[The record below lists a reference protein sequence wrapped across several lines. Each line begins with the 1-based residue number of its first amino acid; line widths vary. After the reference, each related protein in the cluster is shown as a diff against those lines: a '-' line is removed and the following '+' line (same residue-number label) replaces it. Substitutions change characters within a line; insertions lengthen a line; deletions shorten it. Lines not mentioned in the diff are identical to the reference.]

1 MLFLGAGASLGATAP
16 NGEQLPTTTE
26 LSVALA
32 DEFLGGEDAD
42 KPLGVIAELAI
53 SETDL
58 TTVQSFIHDTFRD
71 FQPAAFHRLIPT
83 FRWAALATTN
93 FDLLIEHAYQDCKQ
107 PAQELVP
114 FYKNADRVDAKLRT
128 PTSVPYIKLHGCI
141 SRHTDLTIP
150 LILTT
155 DQYVTHRRN
164 RNSLFDRVKYYAGQY
179 TVVFV
184 GHSLADS
191 DVRQILL
198 ELSEEGTDRS
208 RYYIVAPNFSDRQRR
223 FWETKKIT
231 ALPCSFAEFVAAA
244 NTALDPALRAVSTPP
259 TAHPLEGRI
268 VKSGRS
274 FSEPTLALL
283 RSDLTFVREDM
294 PCPLV
299 SPEVFYKGA
308 SLGWSPI
315 QQNLDAPRRL
325 TDSMLSDCILLD
337 EVDRPT
343 ACDFYLVKG
352 HAGAGKTT
360 FLKRLAWEAAVTFS
374 KTCLYYSSTARLPY
388 EAVAEIADLV
398 NDRLFLFLDRPVDHV
413 SDLTYLLRR
422 ARRESQRITVF
433 CTERANEWN
442 VECGPLKVLLNDSF
456 DLKYLSLPEIGDLL
470 AKLEENNALGLLADL
485 TEPQRVAAFAQKAG
499 RQLLVALHEATMGK
513 TFEEIIYDEY
523 CSIEPET
530 ARNIYLTICSL
541 NRLDVLVRAGL
552 VKRVH
557 GVSFS
562 AFRERFFLPLESI
575 VQTLDYVAGRDMA
588 YQARHPWIAETVF
601 ERALVSPDERYD
613 LYMRLLDAVDV
624 GYSVDRI
631 AFRRLIRA
639 RDLLQLFHDPV
650 LIRTLFKKAHQIS
663 SDDAYVYQ
671 QDAIFEMRRENPNFS
686 AAYDLLSVAER
697 LAPYDKS
704 ITHTLAELEL
714 ERSKHS
720 NNPIEYGRHI
730 TSAKQLARS
739 LTSKDTDSS
748 YGFHTLCK
756 LGLDELQ
763 QLLTGD
769 ADNDDRIDTSIKAL
783 ERELEAGLQR
793 FPDDQ
798 YLLDAEARLARLVK
812 DDVRAMESLARAF
825 RGNPASPFVAKGL
838 ARLYAMSGDLDAAR
852 STLETCLDHRPG
864 DKGTNAA
871 LARLI
876 TEHFPAE
883 GMKAEYHWR
892 RAFTDGDANYSTQFW
907 YARQLYVNGK
917 TEDAMKIFRGLQSAP
932 VSPEVRHKIRGIL
945 NTDEGLP
952 TRFKG
957 RVERLEATYALVS
970 QLGGRDWAFLHRNK
984 TKRDVWNRLSRGT
997 SVNYRIGFTYN
1008 GLAAFD
1014 IALTV

>member
-1 MLFLGAGASLGATAP
+1 MLFLGAGASLGANTP
-16 NGEQLPTTTE
+16 EGRPLPTTND

-32 DEFLGGEDAD
+32 DKFLGGEDAD

-58 TTVQSFIHDTFRD
+58 TTVQTFIYDTFRD

-93 FDLLIEHAYQDCKQ
+93 YDLLIEHAYRDCKQ

-114 FYKNADRVDAKLRT
+114 FYKNSDRVDASLRT
-128 PTSVPYIKLHGCI
+128 PTSLPYVKLHGCR
-141 SRHTDLTIP
+141 SRHADLSIP

-155 DQYVTHRRN
+155 DQYVIHRKN
-164 RNSLFDRVKYYAGQY
+164 RNSLFERVKYYATNY
-179 TVVFV
+179 TVVFI
-184 GHSLADS
+184 GHSLADP

-198 ELSEEGTDRS
+198 ELSEEGIDRP
-208 RYYIVAPNFSDRQRR
+208 RYYIVVPNVSDRQQR

-231 ALPCSFAEFVAAA
+231 ALPCSFADFIAAVDSS
-244 NTALDPALRAVSTPP
+244 LVPALRAVSTPR

-268 VKSGRS
+268 VKSDRS

-283 RSDLTFVREDM
+283 QGDLTFVREDM

-299 SPEVFYKGA
+299 RPDVFYKGA

-325 TDSMLSDCILLD
+325 TDSILSDCILLD

-343 ACDFYLVKG
+343 GCDFYLIKG

-374 KTCLYYSSTARLPY
+374 KTCLYYSGTARLPY
-388 EAVAEIADLV
+388 DAVAEIADLI

-413 SDLTYLLRR
+413 PDLTYLLRR
-422 ARRESQRITVF
+422 ARRESQRFTVI

-442 VECGPLKVLLNDSF
+442 VECGPLKNLLNDSF
-456 DLKYLSLPEIGDLL
+456 DLKYLSLPEITDLL
-470 AKLEENNALGLLADL
+470 AKLEKNKALGLLEEL
-485 TEPQRVAAFAQKAG
+485 TEAQRVAAFAEKAG
-499 RQLLVALHEATMGK
+499 RQLLVALHEATMGR

-523 CSIEPET
+523 CSVEPET

-552 VKRVH
+552 VNRVH

-562 AFRERFFLPLESI
+562 TFQERFFLPLESI

-601 ERALVSPDERYD
+601 ERALTSPDERFD
-613 LYMRLLDAVDV
+613 LYMRLLDAIDV

-639 RDLLQLFHDPV
+639 RELLQLFHDPK
-650 LIRTLFKKAHQIS
+650 LIRTLFRKAQQIS
-663 SDDAYVYQ
+663 VDDAYVYQ
-671 QDAIFEMRRENPNFS
+671 QYAIFEMRRENPNLS
-686 AAYDLLSVAER
+686 AAYDLLIVAER

-714 ERSKHS
+714 ERSKRS
-720 NNPIEYGRHI
+720 NNPIEHGRHI

-739 LTSKDTDSS
+739 LTSADADSS

-763 QLLTGD
+763 QLLRSD
-769 ADNDDRIDTSIKAL
+769 ADSDDRIDTSIRAL
-783 ERELEAGLQR
+783 EKELEAGLQR

-825 RGNPASPFVAKGL
+825 RGNPASPFIAKGL
-838 ARLYAMSGDLDAAR
+838 ARLYTLSDDLPAAR
-852 STLETCLDHRPG
+852 STLETCLENRPG

-917 TEDAMKIFRGLQSAP
+917 TEEAMKVFRGLRTAP
-932 VSPEVRHKIRGIL
+932 VSPEVRHKIRGVL
-945 NTDEGLP
+945 NTDEGSP
-952 TRFKG
+952 TRFSG

-970 QLGGRDWAFLHRNK
+970 QLEGKEWAFLHRNK
-984 TKRDVWNRLSRGT
+984 TKRDIWNQLSRGN
-997 SVNYRIGFTYN
+997 SR
-1008 GLAAFD
+1008 GLPYWFH
-1014 IALTV
+1014 V